1 MFPFILLPVQCS
13 KETEIFRD
21 PIDWVTIMHP
31 PVVTYR
37 SIFKAYT
44 FVTAAGGLPGI
55 SEFLEPVHY
64 TWSYTG
70 KVSFAYGAVSLAL
83 SCSHYLPT
91 FTSSCPIYFSR
102 TNMSLLFLLESY
114 TNRISKHF
122 HKRAVLLQPTYAL
135 VVVWRRAS
143 AT

>member
-1 MFPFILLPVQCS
+1 MSRSFYFSYSVPRRL
-13 KETEIFRD
+13 IFFTD
-21 PIDWVTIMHP
+21 PIDRVTIMHP

-55 SEFLEPVHY
+55 SEFLGPVHY
-64 TWSYTG
+64 TWSYAS

-91 FTSSCPIYFSR
+91 FTLSCPIYFSR
-102 TNMSLLFLLESY
+102 TKMSLFFLLETC
-114 TNRISKHF
+114 TNRLSVIF
-122 HKRAVLLQPTYAL
+122 QRAVLVQPTFARA
-135 VVVWRRAS
+135 VIWRRAS